1 MNQISETGHA
11 MNMINFQS
19 LLTFIDSLGDLY
31 NPSRECI
38 KRESLQTLLDN
49 TQESFNSLYITQSN
63 YTLAVDDRI
72 AAFEPL
78 SKLVTRVFNSLK
90 ASDSSVE
97 TDESVRTIVRKI
109 QGKRATPLVSSE
121 YTDSESTEVKEIK
134 HKSTSQMSYNSRLEN
149 FEWFIIFLS
158 KIPEYNPNEEDLK
171 IESLKTLHS
180 DLKAK
185 NNLVMTAHSKMETER
200 TQRNKM
206 LYQPLTGIVDISI
219 DIKNYIKSLFGASSH
234 QYKQISKLHFKV
246 RL

>member
-11 MNMINFQS
+11 MNVINFQS

-38 KRESLQTLLDN
+38 KRESLQTLLEN
-49 TQESFNSLYITQSN
+49 TQESFNSLYIAQSN

-72 AAFEPL
+72 
-78 SKLVTRVFNSLK
+78 
-90 ASDSSVE
+90 D
-97 TDESVRTIVRKI
+97 
-109 QGKRATPLVSSE
+109 
-121 YTDSESTEVKEIK
+121 
-134 HKSTSQMSYNSRLEN
+134 KSTSQMSYNSRLEN

-158 KIPEYNPNEEDLK
+158 KTPEYNPNEEDLK

>member
-11 MNMINFQS
+11 MNVINFQS

-38 KRESLQTLLDN
+38 KREALQTLLDN
-49 TQESFNSLYITQSN
+49 THESFNSLYKAQSN

-78 SKLVTRVFNSLK
+78 SKLVTRIFSALK
-90 ASDSSVE
+90 ASDSSMK
-97 TDESVRTIVRKI
+97 TDESVKTIVRKI
-109 QGKRATPLVSSE
+109 QGKRATPIVS
-121 YTDSESTEVKEIK
+121 TKHTNSESTEVKEIK
-134 HKSTSQMSYNSRLEN
+134 HISTSQMSYDSRLEN
-149 FEWFIIFLS
+149 FDWFIIFLS

-171 IESLKTLHS
+171 IESLKALHS
-180 DLKAK
+180 ELKAK
-185 NNLVMTAHSKMETER
+185 NNLVMTAHSNMETER
-200 TQRNKM
+200 SQRNKM

-219 DIKNYIKSLFGASSH
+219 DIKNYIKSLFGASSY
-234 QYKQISKLHFKV
+234 QFKQISNLRFKV